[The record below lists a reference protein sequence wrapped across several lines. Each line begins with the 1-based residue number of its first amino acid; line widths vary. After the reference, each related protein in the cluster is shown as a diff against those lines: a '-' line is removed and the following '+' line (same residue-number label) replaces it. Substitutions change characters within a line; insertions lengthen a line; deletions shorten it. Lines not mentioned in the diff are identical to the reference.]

1 MTSHTYAGVYRAF
14 LEFVGAGAGPDEL
27 NRETVREYR
36 DELTGAGRSPAT
48 VAKHLS
54 ALRSLAR
61 ELEAYDVHCVRGQVV
76 CRGQPR
82 ALSPEQYALLLRM
95 PDLRTTAGRR
105 DLAILHLLGTA
116 GLRRAEVADL
126 LTGDVEEHPDASDS
140 PLRQA
145 ITHATSWAVSLSHEM
160 RGRSRLVPLEQAAL
174 DAITA
179 WVGVRPSCRYDE
191 LIVSLPR
198 DGRPS
203 RPLTVRDINR
213 IVARCADLADLSVD
227 RRSPRVLRNTFCT
240 KLADR
245 GVAINVIRELAGHA
259 EISTDSEIHR
269 RLRARFRRRA
279 WQRPSQSLVSMS
291 RLTALVACFGG
302 LSRRA

>member
-1 MTSHTYAGVYRAF
+1 
-14 LEFVGAGAGPDEL
+14 
-27 NRETVREYR
+27 
-36 DELTGAGRSPAT
+36 
-48 VAKHLS
+48 
-54 ALRSLAR
+54 
-61 ELEAYDVHCVRGQVV
+61 VHGVRGQVV

-126 LTGDVEEHPDASDS
+126 LTGHVEEHPDASNS

-145 ITHATSWAVSLSHEM
+145 ITHATSWAVSLSHEK

-259 EISTDSEIHR
+259 EISTTARYIADYEPGAATARGNVLAEPRLDEPINRSRRLPPRHSHDVLNRSHR
-269 RLRARFRRRA
+269 RAF
-279 WQRPSQSLVSMS
+279 
-291 RLTALVACFGG
+291 
-302 LSRRA
+302 